1 MVAKVAYVFNI
12 VNFDKI
18 NSQFNYGM
26 QPVMFST
33 REYLLNGCGMYL
45 QVVDRKLL
53 FHDMLILQ
61 VGSAW
66 ERR

>member
-1 MVAKVAYVFNI
+1 MVAKISYTFNI

-33 REYLLNGCGMYL
+33 KSYLLNGSGMRL
-45 QVVDRKLL
+45 QLVDRKL
-53 FHDMLILQ
+53 FHDM
-61 VGSAW
+61 
-66 ERR
+66 